1 MIFIRY
7 FVLNIAHPK
16 NGKNKMITLPENEKI
31 CAIFEDCCEKLEIDS
46 LKKNMEELVI
56 YDMTDGTRTST
67 ELEGADAYV
76 DGGLFVMRFI
86 HFQKVLGARNSYIN
100 VIHEGHKNR
109 VNYSDIYEGMRRHV
123 EMYREFSKKDNIA
136 LKFVGNYDSRIDP
149 KNTNYDLRKDLKD
162 LENETAINAQHTAHF
177 LINYSTKWVAE
188 VGRGLFKNLPEA
200 NVILRH
206 AKGYVNGDMWLY
218 GKLDNNSFV
227 YAQNGSSNINWSDR
241 QIIMLIALCLRS
253 MLLNKGTHMSKKYE
267 GDEKDIVRKKREIE
281 LSFIH
286 KSFYDSS
293 IETKF
298 RKRAVIFSSYGP
310 EIYEF

>member
-1 MIFIRY
+1 
-7 FVLNIAHPK
+7 
-16 NGKNKMITLPENEKI
+16 MITLPENEKI
-31 CAIFEDCCEKLEIDS
+31 CAIFKDCCEKLEIDCS
-46 LKKNMEELVI
+46 RKNLEELVI

-86 HFQKVLGARNSYIN
+86 HFLKVLGAKNSYIN

-109 VNYSDIYEGMRRHV
+109 VNYNDIYEGMRRHV

-149 KNTNYDLRKDLKD
+149 KDMNYDLRKDLKD

-188 VGRGLFKNLPEA
+188 SGKGMLENLPEA

-253 MLLNKGTHMSKKYE
+253 LLLNRGTHMSKKYE

-286 KSFYDSS
+286 KSYYDGS
-293 IETKF
+293 IESKF
-298 RKRAVIFSSYGP
+298 RKRVVIFSSYGP

>member
-1 MIFIRY
+1 
-7 FVLNIAHPK
+7 
-16 NGKNKMITLPENEKI
+16 MITLPPNEEI
-31 CAIFEDCCEKLEIDS
+31 CTIFKECCEKLEIEGS
-46 LKKNMEELVI
+46 GKNMEELVI

-67 ELEGADAYV
+67 ELEGADAYF

-86 HFQKVLGARNSYIN
+86 HFLKTLGAKNSYIN
-100 VIHEGHKNR
+100 VIHEGHKER
-109 VNYSDIYEGMRRHV
+109 VNYKDIYEGMLRHV
-123 EMYREFSKKDNIA
+123 EMYREYSKKNNVR
-136 LKFVGNYDSRIDP
+136 LRFVGKYDASISP
-149 KNTNYDLRKDLKD
+149 KDTTYDLRKDLKD
-162 LENETAINAQHTAHF
+162 LEDATAINPEHTVHF
-177 LINYSTKWVAE
+177 MVNYSTRWAAE
-188 VGRGLFKNLPEA
+188 EGREFFKTLPEV

-218 GKLDNNSFV
+218 GKLNNNSFV

-241 QIIMLIALCLRS
+241 QMMMLIALCLRS
-253 MLLNKGTHMSKKYE
+253 MALNKGTHLSKKYE
-267 GDEKDIVRKKREIE
+267 GDEKDIVRQKRELE

-298 RKRAVIFSSYGP
+298 KKRVVIFSSYGP